1 MLIFISFF
9 LLFAP
14 FISVSGVQFVGYELK
29 ITYNGFEAISMFTN
43 NSSITMIAIT
53 ILLIGIIIFSI
64 FESFYISKA
73 KIFNLISFII
83 AILTFLI
90 ILISP
95 NLIILEGQNYS
106 SENFHYP
113 INLKVGAIFIL
124 IFLLIYII
132 LSFINL
138 ILYRKKEVKVLFKT
152 K

>member
-1 MLIFISFF
+1 
-9 LLFAP
+9 
-14 FISVSGVQFVGYELK
+14 
-29 ITYNGFEAISMFTN
+29 
-43 NSSITMIAIT
+43 MIAIT

-138 ILYRKKEVKVLFKT
+138 ILYRKKKLKFYLKLSSFLIIYG